1 MMKNIPLLLALFVL
15 LLGAC
20 AGSVEPTLLPNPDGD
35 SSSPV
40 APSATMPEV
49 ESPAIEAPGPTTVHQ
64 EVIVTDESALPGGA
78 ETLVDL
84 AKADLAQ
91 RLAVEITAITL
102 ISYEDVVWPDSSLGC
117 PQPGMAYLQV
127 PKDGSRIVLEFEGTT
142 YDYHTG
148 GGRDPFLCEQTIIQK
163 EDSPQLD
170 LGDFITPSP
179 STDQ

>member
-1 MMKNIPLLLALFVL
+1 MMKKLHLLLALFVL
-15 LLGAC
+15 LLSAC
-20 AGSVEPTLLPNPDGD
+20 AGSAEPTLLPNPDSD
-35 SSSPV
+35 IASPV
-40 APSATMPEV
+40 APSATTPEV
-49 ESPAIEAPGPTTVHQ
+49 EASELEASEPTPVHQ
-64 EVIVTDESALPGGA
+64 EGIVTDESALPGGA
-78 ETLVDL
+78 EVLVDL
-84 AKADLAQ
+84 AKADLAG
-91 RLAVEITAITL
+91 RLDIEISAITL

-117 PQPGMAYLQV
+117 PQPGMAYMQV
-127 PKDGSRIVLEFEGTT
+127 PKDGSRIILDFEGTT

>member
-1 MMKNIPLLLALFVL
+1 MLLALFVL
-15 LLGAC
+15 LLSAC
-20 AGSVEPTLLPNPDGD
+20 AGSAEPTLLPNPDDDGA
-35 SSSPV
+35 SPV
-40 APSATMPEV
+40 APSATIPEV
-49 ESPAIEAPGPTTVHQ
+49 EAPALEAPDPTPVHQ
-64 EVIVTDESALPGGA
+64 EGIVTDESALPGGA

-91 RLAVEITAITL
+91 RLAVEINAITL
-102 ISYEDVVWPDSSLGC
+102 ISYEEVVWPDSSLGC
-117 PQPGMAYLQV
+117 PRPGMAYLQV
-127 PKDGSRIVLEFEGTT
+127 PKDGSRIVIEFEGMT

>member
-1 MMKNIPLLLALFVL
+1 MKNISLLLALFVL
-15 LLGAC
+15 LLNAC
-20 AGSVEPTLLPNPDGD
+20 VGSAEPTLLPNPDYD
-35 SSSPV
+35 SASSAV
-40 APSATMPEV
+40 PSATMPDAEA
-49 ESPAIEAPGPTTVHQ
+49 PAIEATEPTTVHQ

-78 ETLVDL
+78 DTLVDL
-84 AKADLAQ
+84 AKTDLAE
-91 RLAVEITAITL
+91 RLGIEIDAITL
-102 ISYEDVVWPDSSLGC
+102 ISYQDVIWPDSSLGC

-127 PKDGSRIVLEFEGTT
+127 PKDGSRIILEFEGTT

-179 STDQ
+179 STDP